1 MLNPF
6 LQCIQRASLARR
18 AFSGFALGLLLL
30 ASSAALHA
38 AEIHVIT
45 SGAFTEAY
53 NKLVP
58 MFEAATGHKVI
69 SSFGA
74 SVGRAPDAIPVR
86 LERGEKFD
94 LVILSGTGLEALA
107 KDGRIVAGSRVDLVR
122 SNIGAAVR
130 KGTPKPDISTVEALK
145 ATLLAANSVA
155 YSASASGVYLSTELF
170 PKLGVAERLQT
181 TGKKILSERVGAV
194 VARGE
199 AEIGFQQVSELIYFK
214 ELDFIGTLPDAVQ
227 QTNFFSA
234 GTVKGTTQ
242 TETVHQ
248 FVRFLASGAV
258 ADIVRATGVD
268 PVLPF
273 GARP

>member
-1 MLNPF
+1 MNKSF
-6 LQCIQRASLARR
+6 FARR
-18 AFSGFALGLLLL
+18 AVLALVFGVAL
-30 ASSAALHA
+30 AAVSTARA

-53 NKLVP
+53 KKLVP
-58 MFEAATGHKVI
+58 LFEAATGHKVI

-94 LVILSGTGLEALA
+94 LVILSGTGLEALTR
-107 KDGRIVAGSRVDLVR
+107 DGRIVPDSRVDLVR

-145 ATLLAANSVA
+145 ATLLAAKSVA

-194 VARGE
+194 VARGD
-199 AEIGFQQVSELIYFK
+199 ADIGFQQVSELIYFK
-214 ELDFIGTLPDAVQ
+214 ELDFIGTLPEAVQ

-234 GTVKGTTQ
+234 GTVQGTAQ
-242 TETVHQ
+242 AETVRQ

-258 ADIVRATGVD
+258 AGIVRDTGVD

-273 GARP
+273 GANP